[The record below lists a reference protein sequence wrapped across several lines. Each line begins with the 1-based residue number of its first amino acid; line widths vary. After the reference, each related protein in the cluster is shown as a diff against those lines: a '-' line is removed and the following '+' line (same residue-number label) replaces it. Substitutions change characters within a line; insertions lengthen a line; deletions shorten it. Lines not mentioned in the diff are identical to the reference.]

1 VSAPRSAL
9 TDRRDRRGWRTRVL
23 ALLAILGPGLIAAN
37 AGNDAGGI
45 LTYASAGVAAV
56 GLLSFVVLV
65 ETLFGLG

>member
-1 VSAPRSAL
+1 MPTVR
-9 TDRRDRRGWRTRVL
+9 
-23 ALLAILGPGLIAAN
+23 AILGPGLVAAN

-45 LTYASAGVAAV
+45 LTYASAGVAVV